1 VKPTKKNMDQPKN
14 ENKSREP
21 IPQVNTP
28 TPPQVM
34 DTRMPPDQNEK
45 KPGKKTPSPKN
56 ESKERPKD
64 QEPEKKKLLG
74 ESPLEIDDETTI

>member
-1 VKPTKKNMDQPKN
+1 MDQPKK
-14 ENKSREP
+14 EDKSREA
-21 IPQVNTP
+21 IPPVNTP

-45 KPGKKTPSPKN
+45 KPGKKASSPKN
-56 ESKERPKD
+56 ESKERPKV

-74 ESPLEIDDETTI
+74 ESPIEIDDETTI